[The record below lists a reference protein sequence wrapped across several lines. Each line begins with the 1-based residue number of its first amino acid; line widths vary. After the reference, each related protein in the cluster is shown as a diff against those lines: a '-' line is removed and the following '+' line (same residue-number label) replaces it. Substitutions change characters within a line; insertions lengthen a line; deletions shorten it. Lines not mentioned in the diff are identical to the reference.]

1 MLETLI
7 SMTITKINLEYMNKI
22 ILLLYTQL
30 QFSKSIPS
38 IDKMHN
44 PVARALTS
52 YLLIPTH

>member
-7 SMTITKINLEYMNKI
+7 SMIITKINLEYMNKV

-38 IDKMHN
+38 IDKMYN

-52 YLLIPTH
+52 YLLMATH